1 MATLRHDKKENI
13 LYGFIN
19 ETWNNWYYL
28 NDNNNKE
35 KYMQQLIDTIK
46 YWSDKYDFD
55 EEDRA
60 IAEEIIAQLEADKE
74 EFDEEDEYEEE

>member
-1 MATLRHDKKENI
+1 ME
-13 LYGFIN
+13 
-19 ETWNNWYYL
+19 
-28 NDNNNKE
+28 
-35 KYMQQLIDTIK
+35 QLVDTIK

-74 EFDEEDEYEEE
+74 EFDEDEEDY

>member
-1 MATLRHDKKENI
+1 ME
-13 LYGFIN
+13 
-19 ETWNNWYYL
+19 
-28 NDNNNKE
+28 
-35 KYMQQLIDTIK
+35 QLIDTIN

-74 EFDEEDEYEEE
+74 EFDEDEEDY